1 MNDIEVLLDP
11 ITIVNDMIPETNEEF
26 TLSLMM
32 GPEADTLNFSP
43 LNSIVTMT
51 IIDDDGTYVQV
62 TNMNALQDSSMV

>member
-1 MNDIEVLLDP
+1 MIDMNDIEVLLDP

-32 GPEADTLNFSP
+32 DPEADTLNVSP

-51 IIDDDGTYVQV
+51 IIDNDGMYT
-62 TNMNALQDSSMV
+62 